1 MMDEAS
7 IDSQAGRMGLAGPAS
22 GRGGKG
28 RSAFRLL
35 TRPGFVN
42 CDTLRLVNCG
52 ATASAPSL
60 QMEMNY
66 AIYKT
71 TKKEYYYNYHTE
83 SRADSINHY
92 CVIMSVTSGKPR
104 QPREATSH
112 LHLL

>member
-1 MMDEAS
+1 MWYVVVCKGGA
-7 IDSQAGRMGLAGPAS
+7 ARRARPRRPRAGLAGPAS

-83 SRADSINHY
+83 SRADSI
-92 CVIMSVTSGKPR
+92 SDR
-104 QPREATSH
+104 
-112 LHLL
+112 

>member
-83 SRADSINHY
+83 SRADSI
-92 CVIMSVTSGKPR
+92 IMVKALSW
-104 QPREATSH
+104 
-112 LHLL
+112 L